1 MTTICKRGKGC
12 FEIKTFKRNG
22 RYYLPYLNQGKIT
35 EVLIRG
41 RVIFYLVLTS
51 TKDVI
56 LNADA

>member
-1 MTTICKRGKGC
+1 MTTKQYAK
-12 FEIKTFKRNG
+12 EIRDALRLGHTRQMAD
-22 RYYLPYLNQGKIT
+22 LTYLNHGKII
-35 EVLIRG
+35 EILIIG